1 MLLSHYEVSQY
12 RNTYVIERYK
22 KDFPDNTMAA
32 EETFEELIKYLW
44 LTQKH
49 KEDQRNFPENEEL
62 NFRCSMHSEMKEID
76 DMWHT
81 FLLHTKQYMLFCEK
95 YFGGFIHHAPATL
108 DDKFTAD
115 EFKTDF
121 SRYLS
126 YIWDNLGEEVIT
138 KWFGD

>member
-1 MLLSHYEVSQY
+1 MLFSYSEVSQY

-22 KDFPDNTMAA
+22 KDFPYNIITG
-32 EETFEELIKYLW
+32 EEAFEELIKYLW

-49 KEDQRNFPENEEL
+49 KEDQMNFPENEEL

-76 DMWHT
+76 DIWHT

-95 YFGGFIHHAPATL
+95 YFGEFIHHSPTTV
-108 DDKFTAD
+108 DDKLTAD

-126 YIWDNLGEEVIT
+126 YIWDNLGEEAIT